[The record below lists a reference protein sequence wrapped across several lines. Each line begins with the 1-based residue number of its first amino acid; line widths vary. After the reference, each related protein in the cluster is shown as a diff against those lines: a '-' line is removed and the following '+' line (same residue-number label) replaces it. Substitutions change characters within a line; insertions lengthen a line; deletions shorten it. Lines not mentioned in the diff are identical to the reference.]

1 MGNELLSKESN
12 SDELIKIV
20 GKEAL
25 QKLTN
30 VGEKLGDNICKAI
43 DWLYNRENET
53 YNFSKR
59 NVQFSH
65 FFAPCFTIV

>member
-1 MGNELLSKESN
+1 MGNDLLSKESN

-30 VGEKLGDNICKAI
+30 AAKN
-43 DWLYNRENET
+43 
-53 YNFSKR
+53 
-59 NVQFSH
+59 
-65 FFAPCFTIV
+65 

>member
-1 MGNELLSKESN
+1 MGTELLSKESN

-25 QKLTN
+25 QKRTN

-43 DWLYNRENET
+43 DWLVDRIIPNKNSRL
-53 YNFSKR
+53 
-59 NVQFSH
+59 
-65 FFAPCFTIV
+65 

>member
-1 MGNELLSKESN
+1 MRNELLSKESN

-30 VGEKLGDNICKAI
+30 VGEKLGDNICKVI
-43 DWLYNRENET
+43 DWLVDRIIPNKKSRL
-53 YNFSKR
+53 
-59 NVQFSH
+59 
-65 FFAPCFTIV
+65 